1 MMNTSNN
8 LNHKDKKILLDLLLK
23 KLLLIFI
30 LTLITVAAITNTL
43 VVQEDELV
51 VVKQFGNVQKIIDQ
65 PGLYFKLPFINSTD
79 TLTKK
84 LTNYESQPIK
94 VVTLDKRNIVVN
106 NYTVWK
112 IVQPHNFINNVQTIG
127 SADVL
132 IESAVYSAVRGLYT
146 KMTYDEIVKG
156 KASGKD
162 YNDEITAEVSRQLQ
176 GTGMEILDVRPMSI
190 ELTPDEEEMAYSRI
204 KSDRE
209 KIAKQ
214 YVTQAEN
221 EASLIKADAD
231 KQASIVVSQAYAA
244 SEEIKGKADAEAAK
258 IYAKSYNRDPEFYKF
273 TRTLESY
280 KKTLKGKTKIVLPL
294 NSPYLKYLL
303 GE

>member
-1 MMNTSNN
+1 
-8 LNHKDKKILLDLLLK
+8 
-23 KLLLIFI
+23 
-30 LTLITVAAITNTL
+30 
-43 VVQEDELV
+43 
-51 VVKQFGNVQKIIDQ
+51 
-65 PGLYFKLPFINSTD
+65 
-79 TLTKK
+79 
-84 LTNYESQPIK
+84 
-94 VVTLDKRNIVVN
+94 
-106 NYTVWK
+106 
-112 IVQPHNFINNVQTIG
+112 
-127 SADVL
+127 
-132 IESAVYSAVRGLYT
+132 
-146 KMTYDEIVKG
+146 MTYDEIVRG

-162 YNDEITAEVSRQLQ
+162 YNDDITAEVSRQLQ

-244 SEEIKGKADAEAAK
+244 SEEIKGKADADAAR

-280 KKTLKGKTKIVLPL
+280 KKTLKGKTTIVLPL